1 MNILLQTLIILVF
14 LLLMSVVVLVVVHKR
29 ALHKESTLYPALG
42 KLVEIDNKRFHV
54 FVKGNNKKT
63 IVFLAGHGTS
73 SPTLDFKP
81 LWSRLVSDFT
91 IVVIERP
98 GYGWSDSSAS
108 DKSIDTL
115 LEHSRQCLSMCNISG
130 PYTLVAHSMSGLE
143 ALYWAQKY
151 PLEVNAIIGLDPCV
165 PDAVQLLPIP
175 STFKLRMMYWMAMIG
190 VPRLMPK
197 SQIKTTFP
205 LLNLSELDE
214 TEQQQYMHIF
224 HRNGFSKDMLKEV
237 YSLHANATVVNN
249 YDIPAFVPAYFF
261 MSNEQ
266 NNNILGW
273 ENAMTSYLSNFNT
286 KHFVKLDTH
295 HYVHYIHA
303 DFICSEIKRF
313 MHENLPM

>member
-1 MNILLQTLIILVF
+1 MNIFLQTLITLVS
-14 LLLMSVVVLVVVHKR
+14 LLFIVGVVLVVVHKK
-29 ALHKESTLYPALG
+29 ALHKESKLYPALG
-42 KLVEIDNKRFHV
+42 RFIEIDNKKFHV
-54 FVKGNNKKT
+54 FVKGNNKKI

-98 GYGWSDSSAS
+98 GYGWSDSSPS
-108 DKSIDTL
+108 DKSIDSL

-165 PDAVQLLPIP
+165 PDAVQLLPIF

-190 VPRLMPK
+190 APRLMPK

-205 LLNLSELDE
+205 LLNLYELDE
-214 TEQQQYMHIF
+214 TEQQQYMHISIEMDF
-224 HRNGFSKDMLKEV
+224 LK
-237 YSLHANATVVNN
+237 T
-249 YDIPAFVPAYFF
+249 
-261 MSNEQ
+261 
-266 NNNILGW
+266 
-273 ENAMTSYLSNFNT
+273 
-286 KHFVKLDTH
+286 
-295 HYVHYIHA
+295 
-303 DFICSEIKRF
+303 C
-313 MHENLPM
+313 